1 MQNIWKGTV
10 MKNESEIDK
19 ALWAELE
26 CENPSEGRIRSLVE
40 QGANIKGE
48 FLSNVILSLVPN
60 LDYGGKV
67 LNLKYIELLINLGAE
82 VNYREDE
89 GFNSLWEASICIYNS
104 ELVALLL
111 LLGADPNSYS
121 KENQSTIL
129 SAVIFDEWVGDRSEE
144 ESAEL
149 FKCMVILKKYGAK
162 TNREFSI
169 YNEAVGNEKMELLWK
184 ELNLANPVEEMIRK
198 LVKDGADIS
207 GVFLKNCIYSLMP
220 KRDHAGRFFGNLPDF
235 KIFNL
240 LVELGADLNFEDDTF
255 NCLFESSQSW
265 NPGLVKL
272 LLALGANPNS
282 ISSKEPESILDYV
295 NGEYKDRKRDYWL
308 GDKINYQRQII
319 VLLEDYGAKSYSEF
333 IN

>member
-1 MQNIWKGTV
+1 ME
-10 MKNESEIDK
+10 NESEIDK

-26 CENPSEGRIRSLVE
+26 CENPSEERIRLLAE

-48 FLSNVILSLVPN
+48 FLSDVILSLVPN
-60 LDYGGKV
+60 LDYGGKA
-67 LNLKYIELLINLGAE
+67 LNLKYVELLINLGAE
-82 VNYREDE
+82 VNYDEDE
-89 GFNSLWEASICIYNS
+89 GFNSLWEAGICIYNS

-111 LLGADPNSYS
+111 RLGADPNSYS
-121 KENQSTIL
+121 KEDQSTIL
-129 SAVIFDEWVGDRSEE
+129 SAVVFDEWVGDRSEE
-144 ESAEL
+144 ESPEL

-169 YNEAVGNEKMELLWK
+169 YNDTAGNEKIELLWK
-184 ELNLANPVEEMIRK
+184 ELNSANPGEEKIRK

-255 NCLFESSQSW
+255 NCLFEASRSW
-265 NPGLVKL
+265 NLGLVKL

-282 ISSKEPESILDYV
+282 ISSKEPESILNYV
-295 NGEYKDRKRDYWL
+295 RGEYNDRKRDFWL
-308 GDKINYQRQII
+308 GDKINYLRQIEA
-319 VLLEDYGAKSYSEF
+319 LLKEYGAKSYSKLKHPDWYE
-333 IN
+333 